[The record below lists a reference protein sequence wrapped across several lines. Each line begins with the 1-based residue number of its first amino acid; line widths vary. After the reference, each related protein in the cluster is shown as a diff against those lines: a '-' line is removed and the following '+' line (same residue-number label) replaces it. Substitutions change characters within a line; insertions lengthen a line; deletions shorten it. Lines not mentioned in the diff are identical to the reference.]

1 MSYTVFRRL
10 VYPFCFFFS
19 REEPR
24 MHVHVS
30 CTHGY
35 AKFWLGLG
43 IALEENCGMRS
54 EEIER
59 ARAMIGE
66 HEDEIRDAWRRDF
79 GG

>member
-1 MSYTVFRRL
+1 
-10 VYPFCFFFS
+10 
-19 REEPR
+19 